1 MNYVHVQT
9 SFKYFTPVETNSSH
23 ELLHYNT
30 CTLQGNKGDG
40 GTNRR
45 TVKKTRQPNKSMML
59 DKKRLPDQLEE
70 DSSVNRTV
78 LELTSCEV
86 KTVSGFV

>member
-23 ELLHYNT
+23 EQLHYNT

-40 GTNRR
+40 GTNTR

-59 DKKRLPDQLEE
+59 LDQLEE